1 MHLPKNRSDD
11 EQIFLD
17 HFPRPQQKPDLSG
30 IKLQATGSDN
40 AEKRGV

>member
-1 MHLPKNRSDD
+1 MI

-30 IKLQATGSDN
+30 INYKPLALDN
-40 AEKRGV
+40 AEEKGV